1 MLKFPKVV
9 IVPVLVFGA
18 ASGQPS
24 RAAQSEPSQAAD
36 PIRCEYVV
44 TADPGAKPTRMC
56 LPQSHWAAREKARCR
71 RCHAHRVPLRGRA
84 RNALRVSQNL
94 HVGCSVG

>member
-56 LPQSHWAAREKARCR
+56 CRKVIGQPRKARCR